1 MRRLHA
7 RKGMALAML
16 PALLLAAGGCT
27 KTPVAPVSREA
38 AALTW
43 TIVDEAGGVGRGDF
57 TGKAVTAVF
66 SALDTPPV
74 ITYLTGDQSLLVSR
88 MLALDELPDLLTVP
102 AGGALRSK
110 IIGSGRVW
118 NIRELS
124 ETLADS
130 LPEDIRCAYQNNS
143 GELFSLPG
151 GYTAQGYRPVATEG
165 LYVRQEYASL
175 LGNPAMD
182 TPEKFAR
189 ALEAFVRLAT
199 ENRLIGSD
207 ELLPVVFGEE
217 NRGLATVEHIC
228 GVLPLYR
235 DGESSYH
242 RIFSPKIQEVMRFF
256 DRLDGM
262 SVYRIFEAYSADRL
276 AELLKAN
283 VFAYIGPAA
292 FIERF
297 NLENPRLRYVPAAPP
312 FAADGYLEAQ
322 SRLGCF
328 ETFVSMDCDRATAA
342 ALLETLSSR
351 EASRTFLYGVEDE
364 NWVLVD
370 GEVTP
375 LKSTRDS
382 IRANTLEFLRQTGIA
397 SFPFLSRD
405 GALNP
410 YMPTAGERA
419 RDIAG
424 ERVYFSPADYH
435 GYYVAQMDKR
445 LAGYYAEV
453 AGASVSA
460 ADIAARIKALEP
472 GKEPLTVS
480 R

>member
-151 GYTAQGYRPVATEG
+151 G
-165 LYVRQEYASL
+165 
-175 LGNPAMD
+175 
-182 TPEKFAR
+182 
-189 ALEAFVRLAT
+189 
-199 ENRLIGSD
+199 
-207 ELLPVVFGEE
+207 
-217 NRGLATVEHIC
+217 
-228 GVLPLYR
+228 
-235 DGESSYH
+235 
-242 RIFSPKIQEVMRFF
+242 
-256 DRLDGM
+256 
-262 SVYRIFEAYSADRL
+262 
-276 AELLKAN
+276 
-283 VFAYIGPAA
+283 
-292 FIERF
+292 
-297 NLENPRLRYVPAAPP
+297 
-312 FAADGYLEAQ
+312 
-322 SRLGCF
+322 
-328 ETFVSMDCDRATAA
+328 
-342 ALLETLSSR
+342 
-351 EASRTFLYGVEDE
+351 
-364 NWVLVD
+364 
-370 GEVTP
+370 
-375 LKSTRDS
+375 
-382 IRANTLEFLRQTGIA
+382 
-397 SFPFLSRD
+397 
-405 GALNP
+405 
-410 YMPTAGERA
+410 
-419 RDIAG
+419 
-424 ERVYFSPADYH
+424 
-435 GYYVAQMDKR
+435 
-445 LAGYYAEV
+445 
-453 AGASVSA
+453 
-460 ADIAARIKALEP
+460 
-472 GKEPLTVS
+472 
-480 R
+480 